1 MAFSVALRS
10 LWLDISEQSTARLS
24 LSFNRGGGAMIFW
37 GMRSIFLSTSLFG
50 LATAVNVTSI
60 LSASGIAHEFDGIG
74 ALSAGASSRLLWDYE
89 EPQRSEIL
97 DYLFKPQFGASL
109 SILKVEIGGD
119 VQSTDGSEHSHM

>member
-1 MAFSVALRS
+1 MKGGNSILLCYV
-10 LWLDISEQSTARLS
+10 S
-24 LSFNRGGGAMIFW
+24 LSVVA
-37 GMRSIFLSTSLFG
+37 
-50 LATAVNVTSI
+50 AVNVSSF
-60 LSASGIAHEFDGIG
+60 LSASGIAQEFDGIG

-109 SILKVEIGGD
+109 SIIKVEIGGD